1 MKSKT
6 RIKFTLHSIA
16 KAQKEAHQEG
26 RIYLWDTQLRGFGA
40 YVTSSGVSWLIQ
52 KWQGGR
58 GGKATRYAIGS
69 TTSGM
74 TLEQARTQ
82 ARIDLG
88 RVAKGED
95 VVAVRR
101 ERRRQLNKELNA
113 PGLLAAFEQYMKA
126 KSTGSR
132 YWLELERN
140 IKRVIAEIGDKTPVM
155 AVTKADIRKVID
167 NKGGVKGPQ
176 TGLAAQRILFATLR
190 PFFDWCVDQ
199 DLIAVSPMAKLKAP
213 RPVKSRDRQLSAEEI
228 TVYWRAT
235 LQIPYPF
242 GHYFRLVLLLAQRRE
257 EVGSIRIDEIDFDNR
272 RWVIPGERTKNGKE
286 HIVHLN
292 EPALA
297 VLKDAIR
304 CRSLLPRGPNEPNVY
319 YILTTTQL
327 VPISGYSKA
336 KTKLNKE
343 MSKVIEGDKL
353 LDGKGKLR
361 HFRIHDLRRTFAS
374 HLASLGIPTDIAD
387 RSLNHI
393 SGSSV
398 SGVKG
403 VYQRYEFLPER
414 EKAMAVWGEHVTRIV
429 EPIAAPVQAEASP
442 VEAAPGGAETAP
454 AATPV
459 VDSQSTEEA
468 AKATPRRSPWS
479 HRYKPWTSSARP

>member
-1 MKSKT
+1 MPTKIT
-6 RIKFTLHSIA
+6 MDAIA
-16 KAQKEAHQEG
+16 KAQKEAVKTGPQ
-26 RIYLWDTQLRGFGA
+26 YLLDTRLKGFRA
-40 YVTSSGVSWLIQ
+40 RVTAEPGPVSWIIQ

-58 GGKATRYAIGS
+58 GGKAVRYVLGS

-74 TLEQARTQ
+74 TLDEARRQAT
-82 ARIDLG
+82 IDLG
-88 RVAKGED
+88 RIAKGEN

-101 ERRRQLNKELNA
+101 ERRQALNKELNA
-113 PGLLAAFEQYMKA
+113 PGLLAAFERYMKA

-140 IKRVIAEIGDKTPVM
+140 IKRAIADIGDKTPVM

-167 NKGGVKGPQ
+167 NKGG
-176 TGLAAQRILFATLR
+176 LAARRILFATLR

-199 DLIAVSPMAKLKAP
+199 DLIAASPMASLKAP
-213 RPVKSRDRQLSAEEI
+213 RPVASRDRQLASEEI
-228 TVYWRAT
+228 GTYWRAT

-257 EVGSIRIDEIDFDNR
+257 EVGSIRIDELDFDNR

-292 EPALA
+292 DPALA

-304 CRSLLPRGPNEPNVY
+304 CRSLLPRGPKEPNTY

-336 KTKLNKE
+336 KTTLDKE
-343 MSKVIEGDKL
+343 MLKL
-353 LDGKGKLR
+353 LKSKKGEEQLLKP
-361 HFRIHDLRRTFAS
+361 FRIHDLRRTFAS
-374 HLASLGIPTDIAD
+374 QLVSLGIPTDIAD

-414 EKAMAVWGEHVTRIV
+414 EKAMTVWGEHVSRIV
-429 EPIAAPVQAEASP
+429 NPQ
-442 VEAAPGGAETAP
+442 T
-454 AATPV
+454 
-459 VDSQSTEEA
+459 
-468 AKATPRRSPWS
+468 
-479 HRYKPWTSSARP
+479 